1 MAINPIELQRRSVAQ
16 TETPG
21 GLAEIYEE
29 TVNIAIWRRPALPL
43 TQAIFRD
50 GFFPSVAMN
59 IQAEHV
65 SVALDEKLPQFQQR
79 RALIDDVAWLS
90 EMFACLFELD
100 QVGLRLTVLNKAMC
114 PRFHVDHVP
123 CRLLTNYVGPATEWL
138 PESAVN
144 RHCLGPSRAEMKPQ
158 ADSVQR
164 LQNGDVALIKGE
176 GWIGNEGHGLV
187 HRSPSVADGESRL
200 LLSLDFA

>member
-1 MAINPIELQRRSVAQ
+1 MVINPLQPQCPSVV
-16 TETPG
+16 TTDIPG
-21 GLAEIYEE
+21 GLADIYEAS
-29 TVNIAIWRRPALPL
+29 VNIAIWQRPALDL
-43 TQAIFRD
+43 SQAIFRD
-50 GFFPSVAMN
+50 GFFPSIALN
-59 IQAEHV
+59 IEAEQV
-65 SVALDEKLPQFQQR
+65 SAALEEQLPQFHLR

-138 PESAVN
+138 PERAVD
-144 RHCLGPSRAEMKPQ
+144 RHCLGPLRAEMRPHTS
-158 ADSVQR
+158 AVQHLR
-164 LQNGDVALIKGE
+164 NGDVALIKGE
-176 GWIGNEGHGLV
+176 GWIGNEGRGLV
-187 HRSPSVADGESRL
+187 HRSPGVAEGESRL